1 MAGLGSSLMQPT
13 AQTPAAAP
21 MSAQPAPA
29 AQDDQGGMDAG
40 GQQAA
45 SPEEQA
51 ELEKFVRAMQAVI
64 YPDATPGEVYPQ
76 IIADLKGQFDKKALD
91 LFDGVEPPLTNS
103 PQDCV
108 SATAVLI
115 TIVVDQKFGLLNR
128 ALDTADSGQQPKM
141 ENEPNEEQPGQPEED
156 RAPEASGEDE
166 QDFSPEAVLYQAGRE
181 AVEEMI
187 EISEAAKLHDFNDQ
201 DIEGAFLRA
210 LDLFRVAATKINPR
224 IVDALKTGFAQL
236 VDADRAGQLNK
247 ILPGLPGGQP
257 IPAGQPQAPQQG
269 AA

>member
-1 MAGLGSSLMQPT
+1 MAGLGSGMMQPPA
-13 AQTPAAAP
+13 AQNPAPPAAPAAAP
-21 MSAQPAPA
+21 A
-29 AQDDQGGMDAG
+29 ADDQGGMDDG
-40 GQQAA
+40 GQQPA
-45 SPEEQA
+45 SPAEQA
-51 ELEKFVRAMQAVI
+51 ELEKFVKAMQSII
-64 YPDATPGEVYPQ
+64 YPDSSPGEVFPQ
-76 IIADLKGQFDKKALD
+76 ILADLKGQFDKQALG

-128 ALDTADSGQQPKM
+128 ALDAGAGGQQQPM

-201 DIEGAFLRA
+201 DIEGVFLRA

-236 VDADRAGQLNK
+236 VDADRSGQLNK

-257 IPAGQPQAPQQG
+257 MPASQQQTDEQG